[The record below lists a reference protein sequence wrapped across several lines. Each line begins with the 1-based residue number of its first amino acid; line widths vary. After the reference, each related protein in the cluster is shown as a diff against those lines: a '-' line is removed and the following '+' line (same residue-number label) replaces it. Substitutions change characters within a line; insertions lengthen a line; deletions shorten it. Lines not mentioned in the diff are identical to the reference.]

1 MRIDEWENGG
11 YLRIQ
16 NNSDLVKGISDL
28 GEKALI
34 YNGLIPVENVKYRC
48 LRPQN
53 KEIRIPARFSSSATC
68 HDDNIISKG
77 DFPPGEYSLN
87 GFYGHSLNDSNICNK
102 SEILSFT
109 PRLYVQL
116 QKLSDFIADIG
127 LNNHFH
133 EKPLF
138 NTPTISN
145 SYGYKYD
152 RITNIPE
159 NAYVLRSYS
168 IYTNNTNGD
177 KQTLLHSYDYTPKS
191 VTSPELYDTFVP
203 CSVLGGYSGAAYVS
217 YMRSLLPHYYTTPG
231 NPSNYRGTAPL
242 YVGINGIISD
252 KINGVVNMVSVSGNE
267 NFSENPF
274 MNVVIDGYFQDYW
287 SVLTVAPTGE
297 GIYYIAGDLATWK
310 QLFTASG
317 MPWTDNIDDVI
328 APDDSNLNKPTT
340 PGQPSNPVHD
350 KDGDGDNISDTVEYP
365 DVTYIPNSY
374 TKYWITPDELVKLK
388 EFLFKKTFLDNVS
401 RLWENPAEYIVDL
414 TYYPLRPDTL
424 KMTGA
429 QEQIIVGNINS
440 EVTGLI
446 FPDSGNRFHYMG
458 AYHVEPY
465 YNSYLDYEPYTSI
478 SIYLPYIGVRS
489 LDSSRVTGHTLNVG
503 YTFDFN
509 TRQVTAHLGLDGQGF
524 GDLGNALDSF
534 TGSFGVAFPLSGSQ
548 ANQVALNVLQST
560 TQLISSAG
568 AIAGGVATGNVAAVY
583 GGAVNAGSTLL
594 GGQAIKPESLGTLT
608 PTAGLYAPQIPYLII
623 NRPITALP
631 STWAADMGYSA
642 GYSGKVSS
650 FTGYLEALHVE
661 LNRAAN
667 MTEQEAQEIIT
678 ALQGGILI

>member
-1 MRIDEWENGG
+1 MGTMQDTWNTTAERI
-11 YLRIQ
+11 RIQ
-16 NNSDLVKGISDL
+16 NPNYIMQGLSALHNFGLANGISFRFNSIIDTSYINYRYMCSKEVRFNRTL
-28 GEKALI
+28 YSTQENFTNNKYNTFCKISTLSEMGKIKQNSEDIFPRFYPEMMSAKAFQSSYVSHAPNI
-34 YNGLIPVENVKYRC
+34 YSFSNV
-48 LRPQN
+48 
-53 KEIRIPARFSSSATC
+53 
-68 HDDNIISKG
+68 
-77 DFPPGEYSLN
+77 
-87 GFYGHSLNDSNICNK
+87 
-102 SEILSFT
+102 
-109 PRLYVQL
+109 V
-116 QKLSDFIADIG
+116 
-127 LNNHFH
+127 
-133 EKPLF
+133 
-138 NTPTISN
+138 
-145 SYGYKYD
+145 
-152 RITNIPE
+152 PE
-159 NAYVLRSYS
+159 VYVLDIQKDIRYYAPGASLFRDFSFDDDDIMFEYASYYS
-168 IYTNNTNGD
+168 NNTDGNE
-177 KQTLLHSYDYTPKS
+177 QTLLWDREHYTNIKHQPTCVVQVYDSDKGVNIPIWVNMLSCIVPPPTNA
-191 VTSPELYDTFVP
+191 VTNSNIALWLAL
-203 CSVLGGYSGAAYVS
+203 LG
-217 YMRSLLPHYYTTPG
+217 
-231 NPSNYRGTAPL
+231 NAPL
-242 YVGINGIISD
+242 KFLMLGMTADEHRISFEDCIIYGKKADWTKFFDSL
-252 KINGVVNMVSVSGNE
+252 GL
-267 NFSENPF
+267 P
-274 MNVVIDGYFQDYW
+274 W
-287 SVLTVAPTGE
+287 S
-297 GIYYIAGDLATWK
+297 W
-310 QLFTASG
+310 
-317 MPWTDNIDDVI
+317 NIDVVKS
-328 APDDSNLNKPTT
+328 PDGDGLRKPIL
-340 PGQPSNPVHD
+340 PGQPTNPVDD

-424 KMTGA
+424 NMTGA

-489 LDSSRVTGHTLNVG
+489 LDSSRVTGHTINVG

-509 TRQVTAHLGLDGQGF
+509 TRQVTAHLGLDGEGF
-524 GDLGNALDSF
+524 DDLGNALDSF

-667 MTEQEAQEIIT
+667 ITEQEAQEIIT

>member
-1 MRIDEWENGG
+1 MGTMRDTWNTTAERI
-11 YLRIQ
+11 RIQ
-16 NNSDLVKGISDL
+16 NPNYIMQGLS
-28 GEKALI
+28 ALHNFGLA
-34 YNGLIPVENVKYRC
+34 NGLSFRFNSIIDTSYIDYRYMC
-48 LRPQN
+48 SR
-53 KEIRIPARFSSSATC
+53 EARFDRTLESTQENFTNKYNTFCKISTLSEIGKIKQNSEDIFPRFYPEMMSAKAFQSSYVSHPAV
-68 HDDNIISKG
+68 
-77 DFPPGEYSLN
+77 
-87 GFYGHSLNDSNICNK
+87 SNIY
-102 SEILSFT
+102 SFSNVVPEVYALDT
-109 PRLYVQL
+109 
-116 QKLSDFIADIG
+116 QKDIRYYAPGASLFRDFSFDDDDIM
-127 LNNHFH
+127 F
-133 EKPLF
+133 EYA
-138 NTPTISN
+138 
-145 SYGYKYD
+145 SY
-152 RITNIPE
+152 
-159 NAYVLRSYS
+159 YS
-168 IYTNNTNGD
+168 NNTDGNE
-177 KQTLLHSYDYTPKS
+177 QTLLWDREHYTNIKHQPTCVVQAYDSDKGVNIPIWVNMLS
-191 VTSPELYDTFVP
+191 CIVP
-203 CSVLGGYSGAAYVS
+203 PPTNAITNSNIALWLALLG
-217 YMRSLLPHYYTTPG
+217 
-231 NPSNYRGTAPL
+231 NAPL
-242 YVGINGIISD
+242 KFLMLDKTADEHRIAFEDCIIYGKKADWTKFFDSLGLPWSWYID
-252 KINGVVNMVSVSGNE
+252 VVKS
-267 NFSENPF
+267 P
-274 MNVVIDGYFQDYW
+274 DGDG
-287 SVLTVAPTGE
+287 LR
-297 GIYYIAGDLATWK
+297 
-310 QLFTASG
+310 
-317 MPWTDNIDDVI
+317 
-328 APDDSNLNKPTT
+328 KPIL
-340 PGQPSNPVHD
+340 PGQPSNPVDD
-350 KDGDGDNISDTVEYP
+350 KPGDGDNISDTVEYP
-365 DVTYIPNSY
+365 EVSYIPNSY

-424 KMTGA
+424 NMTGA

-489 LDSSRVTGHTLNVG
+489 LDSSRITGHTINVG

-509 TRQVTAHLGLDGQGF
+509 TRQVTAHLGLDGEGF

-642 GYSGKVSS
+642 GHSGKVSS

>member
-1 MRIDEWENGG
+1 MGTMKDTWNTTAERI
-11 YLRIQ
+11 RIQ
-16 NNSDLVKGISDL
+16 NPNYIIQGLSALHNFGLANGISFRFNSIIDTSYIDYRYMCSKEVRFDRTL
-28 GEKALI
+28 YSTQENFTNNK
-34 YNGLIPVENVKYRC
+34 YNTFCK
-48 LRPQN
+48 
-53 KEIRIPARFSSSATC
+53 
-68 HDDNIISKG
+68 IST
-77 DFPPGEYSLN
+77 L
-87 GFYGHSLNDSNICNK
+87 
-102 SEILSFT
+102 SEIGKIKQNSEDIF
-109 PRLYVQL
+109 PRFYPEMMSAKAFQSRYVSQ
-116 QKLSDFIADIG
+116 ADIYSFSNVVPEVYDLDTQKDIRYYAPG
-127 LNNHFH
+127 AS
-133 EKPLF
+133 LF
-138 NTPTISN
+138 RDFSFDDDDIMFEYA
-145 SYGYKYD
+145 SY
-152 RITNIPE
+152 
-159 NAYVLRSYS
+159 YS
-168 IYTNNTNGD
+168 NNTDGNE
-177 KQTLLHSYDYTPKS
+177 QTLLWDREHYTNIKHQPTCVVQAYDSDKGVNIPIWVNMLS
-191 VTSPELYDTFVP
+191 CIVP
-203 CSVLGGYSGAAYVS
+203 PPTNAITNSNIALWLALLG
-217 YMRSLLPHYYTTPG
+217 
-231 NPSNYRGTAPL
+231 NAPL
-242 YVGINGIISD
+242 KFLMLGWTADEHRISFDDCIIYGKKADWTKFFDSLGLPWSWN
-252 KINGVVNMVSVSGNE
+252 I
-267 NFSENPF
+267 
-274 MNVVIDGYFQDYW
+274 NVVKSPDGDG
-287 SVLTVAPTGE
+287 LR
-297 GIYYIAGDLATWK
+297 
-310 QLFTASG
+310 
-317 MPWTDNIDDVI
+317 
-328 APDDSNLNKPTT
+328 KPIT
-340 PGQPSNPVHD
+340 PGQPSNPVDD
-350 KDGDGDNISDTVEYP
+350 KPGDGDNISDTVEYP

-424 KMTGA
+424 NMAGA
-429 QEQIIVGNINS
+429 QEQIIVGNVNS
-440 EVTGLI
+440 DVTGLI

-489 LDSSRVTGHTLNVG
+489 LDSSRVTGHTINVG

-509 TRQVTAHLGLDGQGF
+509 TRQVTAHLGLDGEGF

>member
-1 MRIDEWENGG
+1 MGTMQDTWNTTAERI
-11 YLRIQ
+11 RIQ
-16 NNSDLVKGISDL
+16 NPNYIMQGLSALHNFGLANGISFRFNSIIDTSYIDYRYMCSL
-28 GEKALI
+28 TVYFDRALYATQDFGRNTFCKISTLDNSAGRIKQNSENIFPRFYPEMMSAKAFQSS
-34 YNGLIPVENVKYRC
+34 YVSH
-48 LRPQN
+48 
-53 KEIRIPARFSSSATC
+53 PAV
-68 HDDNIISKG
+68 
-77 DFPPGEYSLN
+77 
-87 GFYGHSLNDSNICNK
+87 SNIY
-102 SEILSFT
+102 SFSNVV
-109 PRLYVQL
+109 PEVYDFGS
-116 QKLSDFIADIG
+116 QKDIRYYAPGATLFRDFSFDDDDIM
-127 LNNHFH
+127 F
-133 EKPLF
+133 EYA
-138 NTPTISN
+138 
-145 SYGYKYD
+145 SY
-152 RITNIPE
+152 
-159 NAYVLRSYS
+159 YS
-168 IYTNNTNGD
+168 NNTDGNE
-177 KQTLLHSYDYTPKS
+177 QTLLWDREHYTNIKHQPTCVVQVYDSNKGVNIPTWVNMLS
-191 VTSPELYDTFVP
+191 CIVSPST
-203 CSVLGGYSGAAYVS
+203 
-217 YMRSLLPHYYTTPG
+217 
-231 NPSNYRGTAPL
+231 
-242 YVGINGIISD
+242 
-252 KINGVVNMVSVSGNE
+252 NGVVANTNIALWLTLLDNAPLKFLMLGRTADEHRTSFDDCIIYGKKADWTKFFDSLGLPW
-267 NFSENPF
+267 SWDI
-274 MNVVIDGYFQDYW
+274 NVVKSPDGDG
-287 SVLTVAPTGE
+287 LR
-297 GIYYIAGDLATWK
+297 
-310 QLFTASG
+310 
-317 MPWTDNIDDVI
+317 
-328 APDDSNLNKPTT
+328 KPIT
-340 PGQPSNPVHD
+340 PGQPSNPVDD
-350 KDGDGDNISDTVEYP
+350 KPGNGDNISDVVEYP
-365 DVTYIPNSY
+365 AVSYIPNSY
-374 TKYWITPDELVKLK
+374 TKYWITPDELIRLK

-424 KMTGA
+424 NMTGA

-458 AYHVEPY
+458 AYHVEAY

>member
-1 MRIDEWENGG
+1 MGTMQDTWNTTAARI
-11 YLRIQ
+11 RIQ
-16 NNSDLVKGISDL
+16 NPNYIMQGLSALHNFGLANGISFRFNNIIDTSY
-28 GEKALI
+28 I
-34 YNGLIPVENVKYRC
+34 DYRYMC
-48 LRPQN
+48 SKTVNFDRTL
-53 KEIRIPARFSSSATC
+53 SATQ
-68 HDDNIISKG
+68 
-77 DFPPGEYSLN
+77 DFGYNTFCKITTTNVSTARVKQNSEDIFPR
-87 GFYGHSLNDSNICNK
+87 FYPEMMSAKAFQSSYVSHSAVSNIYSFSNVVPEVYDFGSQK
-102 SEILSFT
+102 DIRYYAPGATLFRDFSFDDDDMILE
-109 PRLYVQL
+109 YV
-116 QKLSDFIADIG
+116 
-127 LNNHFH
+127 
-133 EKPLF
+133 
-138 NTPTISN
+138 
-145 SYGYKYD
+145 SY
-152 RITNIPE
+152 
-159 NAYVLRSYS
+159 YS
-168 IYTNNTNGD
+168 NNTDGNE
-177 KQTLLHSYDYTPKS
+177 QTLLWDREHYTNIKHQPTCVIQIYDSDKGVNIPTWVNMLS
-191 VTSPELYDTFVP
+191 CVVSPSTNGIVANTNIALW
-203 CSVLGGYSGAAYVS
+203 L
-217 YMRSLLPHYYTTPG
+217 SLLG
-231 NPSNYRGTAPL
+231 NAPL
-242 YVGINGIISD
+242 KFLMLGRTADEHRTSFDDCIIYGKKAEWTKFFDSL
-252 KINGVVNMVSVSGNE
+252 GL
-267 NFSENPF
+267 P
-274 MNVVIDGYFQDYW
+274 W
-287 SVLTVAPTGE
+287 S
-297 GIYYIAGDLATWK
+297 W
-310 QLFTASG
+310 
-317 MPWTDNIDDVI
+317 NIDVVKS
-328 APDDSNLNKPTT
+328 PDGDGLRKPIL
-340 PGQPSNPVHD
+340 PGQPTNPVDD

-424 KMTGA
+424 NMTGA

-440 EVTGLI
+440 EVTGLL

-458 AYHVEPY
+458 LYHISPY

-583 GGAVNAGSTLL
+583 GGAVNAGKSML
-594 GGQAIKPESLGTLT
+594 GGQVIKPESLGTLT

-650 FTGYLEALHVE
+650 FTGYLEATHVE
-661 LNRAAN
+661 LKRAPS

-678 ALQGGILI
+678 LLQGGILI

>member
-1 MRIDEWENGG
+1 MGTMQDTWNTTAERI
-11 YLRIQ
+11 RIQ
-16 NNSDLVKGISDL
+16 NPNYIMQGLSALHNFGLANGISFRFNSIIDTSY
-28 GEKALI
+28 I
-34 YNGLIPVENVKYRC
+34 DYRYMCSYTVYFDRC
-48 LRPQN
+48 LVATQDFGYNTFCKISTVDESTARVKLNSEDIFPRFYPEMMSAKAFQSSYVSH
-53 KEIRIPARFSSSATC
+53 PAV
-68 HDDNIISKG
+68 
-77 DFPPGEYSLN
+77 
-87 GFYGHSLNDSNICNK
+87 SNIYSFSNVVPEVYDFGSQK
-102 SEILSFT
+102 DIRYYAPGATLFRDFSFDDDVMILE
-109 PRLYVQL
+109 YV
-116 QKLSDFIADIG
+116 
-127 LNNHFH
+127 
-133 EKPLF
+133 
-138 NTPTISN
+138 
-145 SYGYKYD
+145 SY
-152 RITNIPE
+152 
-159 NAYVLRSYS
+159 YS
-168 IYTNNTNGD
+168 NNTDGNE
-177 KQTLLHSYDYTPKS
+177 QTLLWDREHYTNIKHQPTCVIQIYD
-191 VTSPELYDTFVP
+191 
-203 CSVLGGYSGAAYVS
+203 
-217 YMRSLLPHYYTTPG
+217 
-231 NPSNYRGTAPL
+231 
-242 YVGINGIISD
+242 SD
-252 KINGVVNMVSVSGNE
+252 KGVNIPTWVNMLSCVVSPSTNGVVANSNIALWLALLGNAPLKFLMLGRTADE
-267 NFSENPF
+267 HRTTFDDCVIYGKKADWTKFFDSLGLPWSWYID
-274 MNVVIDGYFQDYW
+274 VVKSPDGDG
-287 SVLTVAPTGE
+287 LR
-297 GIYYIAGDLATWK
+297 
-310 QLFTASG
+310 
-317 MPWTDNIDDVI
+317 
-328 APDDSNLNKPTT
+328 KPIL
-340 PGQPSNPVHD
+340 PGQPSNPVDD
-350 KDGDGDNISDTVEYP
+350 KPGDGDNISDTVEYP
-365 DVTYIPNSY
+365 DVSYIPNSY

-414 TYYPLRPDTL
+414 AYYPLRPDTL
-424 KMTGA
+424 NMTGA

-489 LDSSRVTGHTLNVG
+489 LDSSRITGHTINVG

-509 TRQVTAHLGLDGQGF
+509 TRQVTAHLGLDGEGF

-568 AIAGGVATGNVAAVY
+568 AIAGGVATGNAAAVY

-594 GGQAIKPESLGTLT
+594 GGQAIRPESLGTLT

-631 STWAADMGYSA
+631 SSWATDMGYSA

>member
-1 MRIDEWENGG
+1 MGTMKDTWNTTAERI
-11 YLRIQ
+11 RIQ
-16 NNSDLVKGISDL
+16 NPNYIMQGLSALHNFGLANGISFRFNSIIDTSY
-28 GEKALI
+28 I
-34 YNGLIPVENVKYRC
+34 DYRYMC
-48 LRPQN
+48 SI
-53 KEIRIPARFSSSATC
+53 KEYF
-68 HDDNIISKG
+68 
-77 DFPPGEYSLN
+77 
-87 GFYGHSLNDSNICNK
+87 NK
-102 SEILSFT
+102 SLYSTEEYYTINKPNTFCKISTLTESKKIKQNSENIFPRFYPEMMSAKAYQSKYVSTPALSKVYSF
-109 PRLYVQL
+109 
-116 QKLSDFIADIG
+116 
-127 LNNHFH
+127 
-133 EKPLF
+133 
-138 NTPTISN
+138 SN
-145 SYGYKYD
+145 VV
-152 RITNIPE
+152 PE
-159 NAYVLRSYS
+159 VYVLETQKDIRFYAPGASLFRDFSFDDDDIMFEYASYYS
-168 IYTNNTNGD
+168 NNTDGNE
-177 KQTLLHSYDYTPKS
+177 QTLLWDREHYTRIKHQPTCVLQVYEPDKGVNVPIWVNMLS
-191 VTSPELYDTFVP
+191 CIASPPPNVIAFGSIFSWL
-203 CSVLGGYSGAAYVS
+203 A
-217 YMRSLLPHYYTTPG
+217 LLD
-231 NPSNYRGTAPL
+231 NAPL
-242 YVGINGIISD
+242 KFLMLSRLTDEHKPMFDGYIIYGKKADWTKFFDSLGLPWSWD
-252 KINGVVNMVSVSGNE
+252 I
-267 NFSENPF
+267 
-274 MNVVIDGYFQDYW
+274 NVVKSPDGDG
-287 SVLTVAPTGE
+287 LR
-297 GIYYIAGDLATWK
+297 
-310 QLFTASG
+310 
-317 MPWTDNIDDVI
+317 
-328 APDDSNLNKPTT
+328 KPIT
-340 PGQPSNPVHD
+340 PGQPSNSVDD
-350 KDGDGDNISDTVEYP
+350 KPGDGDNISDTVEYP
-365 DVTYIPNSY
+365 DVSYIPNSY

-388 EFLFKKTFLDNVS
+388 EFLFKETFLNNVS

-424 KMTGA
+424 NMTGA

-440 EVTGLI
+440 DVTGLI

-489 LDSSRVTGHTLNVG
+489 LDSSRVTDHTLNVG

>member
-1 MRIDEWENGG
+1 MGTMQDTWNTTAARI
-11 YLRIQ
+11 RIQ
-16 NNSDLVKGISDL
+16 NPNYIMQGLSALHNFGLANGISFRFNSIIDTSYI
-28 GEKALI
+28 E
-34 YNGLIPVENVKYRC
+34 YRYMC
-48 LRPQN
+48 SN
-53 KEIRIPARFSSSATC
+53 EVRFSRALYSTQESLTNKYNTFCKISTLSEVGKIKQHSEDIFPRFYPEMMSAKAFQSSYVSNLPNIYSFSNVVPEVYTLVTQKDIRYYAPGASLFRDFSF
-68 HDDNIISKG
+68 DDDDIM
-77 DFPPGEYSLN
+77 FEY
-87 GFYGHSLNDSNICNK
+87 
-102 SEILSFT
+102 
-109 PRLYVQL
+109 
-116 QKLSDFIADIG
+116 A
-127 LNNHFH
+127 
-133 EKPLF
+133 
-138 NTPTISN
+138 
-145 SYGYKYD
+145 SY
-152 RITNIPE
+152 
-159 NAYVLRSYS
+159 YS
-168 IYTNNTNGD
+168 NNTDGNE
-177 KQTLLHSYDYTPKS
+177 QTLLWDRERYTNIKHQPTCVIQVYDSDKGVNIPIWVNMLS
-191 VTSPELYDTFVP
+191 CIVSPPINAITNSRIALW
-203 CSVLGGYSGAAYVS
+203 LA
-217 YMRSLLPHYYTTPG
+217 LLD
-231 NPSNYRGTAPL
+231 NAPL
-242 YVGINGIISD
+242 KFLMLSQRADEHGNTFDDCIIYGKKAEWTKFFDSLGLPWSWD
-252 KINGVVNMVSVSGNE
+252 IDVVRS
-267 NFSENPF
+267 P
-274 MNVVIDGYFQDYW
+274 DG
-287 SVLTVAPTGE
+287 
-297 GIYYIAGDLATWK
+297 AGLR
-310 QLFTASG
+310 
-317 MPWTDNIDDVI
+317 
-328 APDDSNLNKPTT
+328 KPIT
-340 PGQPSNPVHD
+340 PGQPSNPGDD
-350 KDGDGDNISDTVEYP
+350 KPGDGDNISDTVEYP

-424 KMTGA
+424 NMTGA

-458 AYHVEPY
+458 LYHISPY

-583 GGAVNAGSTLL
+583 GGAVNAGKSML
-594 GGQAIKPESLGTLT
+594 GGQVIKPESLGTLT

-650 FTGYLEALHVE
+650 FTGYLEATHVE
-661 LNRAAN
+661 LKRAPS

-678 ALQGGILI
+678 LLQGGILI

>member
-1 MRIDEWENGG
+1 MGTMRDTWNTTAERI
-11 YLRIQ
+11 RIQ
-16 NNSDLVKGISDL
+16 NPNYIMQGLS
-28 GEKALI
+28 ALHNFGLA
-34 YNGLIPVENVKYRC
+34 NGLSFRFNSIIDTSYIEYRYMC
-48 LRPQN
+48 SKSVYFDRVL
-53 KEIRIPARFSSSATC
+53 SATQVFGNNTFC
-68 HDDNIISKG
+68 KISTVDVSTARVKQNSE
-77 DFPPGEYSLN
+77 DIFPR
-87 GFYGHSLNDSNICNK
+87 FYPEMMSAKAFQSSYVSHSATSNIYSFSNVVPEVYDFGSQK
-102 SEILSFT
+102 DIRYYAPGATLFRDFSFDDDDMILE
-109 PRLYVQL
+109 YV
-116 QKLSDFIADIG
+116 
-127 LNNHFH
+127 
-133 EKPLF
+133 
-138 NTPTISN
+138 
-145 SYGYKYD
+145 SY
-152 RITNIPE
+152 
-159 NAYVLRSYS
+159 YS
-168 IYTNNTNGD
+168 NNTDGNE
-177 KQTLLHSYDYTPKS
+177 QTLLWDREHYTNIKHQPTCVIQIYD
-191 VTSPELYDTFVP
+191 
-203 CSVLGGYSGAAYVS
+203 
-217 YMRSLLPHYYTTPG
+217 
-231 NPSNYRGTAPL
+231 
-242 YVGINGIISD
+242 SD
-252 KINGVVNMVSVSGNE
+252 KGVNIPTWVNMLSCVVSPSTNGVVANTNIALWLSLLGNAPLKFLMLGRTADE
-267 NFSENPF
+267 HRKSFDDCVIYGKKADWTKFFDSLGLPWSWNI
-274 MNVVIDGYFQDYW
+274 NVVKSPDGDG
-287 SVLTVAPTGE
+287 LR
-297 GIYYIAGDLATWK
+297 
-310 QLFTASG
+310 
-317 MPWTDNIDDVI
+317 
-328 APDDSNLNKPTT
+328 KPIL
-340 PGQPSNPVHD
+340 PGQPSNPVDD
-350 KDGDGDNISDTVEYP
+350 KPGDGDNISDTVEYP
-365 DVTYIPNSY
+365 DVSYIPNSY

-401 RLWENPAEYIVDL
+401 RLWENPAEYIIDL

-424 KMTGA
+424 NMTGA

-489 LDSSRVTGHTLNVG
+489 LDSSRITGHTINVG

-509 TRQVTAHLGLDGQGF
+509 TRQVTAHLGLDGEGF

-631 STWAADMGYSA
+631 SSWAADMGYSA

>member
-1 MRIDEWENGG
+1 MGTMKDTWNTTAERI
-11 YLRIQ
+11 RIQ
-16 NNSDLVKGISDL
+16 NPNYIMQGLSALHNFGLANGISFRFNSIIDTSYIEYRYMCSKNVYFDRVLAATQDFGYNTFCKISTLDVSTARVHQNSENIFPRFYPEMMSAKAFQSSYVSHAAVANIYSFSNVVPEIYDL
-28 GEKALI
+28 GSQKD
-34 YNGLIPVENVKYRC
+34 
-48 LRPQN
+48 
-53 KEIRIPARFSSSATC
+53 IRYYAPSATLFRDFSF
-68 HDDNIISKG
+68 DDDDMIL
-77 DFPPGEYSLN
+77 EYVS
-87 GFYGHSLNDSNICNK
+87 Y
-102 SEILSFT
+102 
-109 PRLYVQL
+109 Y
-116 QKLSDFIADIG
+116 SD
-127 LNNHFH
+127 
-133 EKPLF
+133 
-138 NTPTISN
+138 NTD
-145 SYGYKYD
+145 GK
-152 RITNIPE
+152 E
-159 NAYVLRSYS
+159 
-168 IYTNNTNGD
+168 
-177 KQTLLHSYDYTPKS
+177 QTLLWEREHYTNIKHQPTCVIQIYDSDKGVNIPTWVNMIS
-191 VTSPELYDTFVP
+191 CVVSPSTNGAVSNSNIGLWLAL
-203 CSVLGGYSGAAYVS
+203 LG
-217 YMRSLLPHYYTTPG
+217 
-231 NPSNYRGTAPL
+231 NAPL
-242 YVGINGIISD
+242 KFLMLGSTADEHRISFGGCIIYGKKADWTKFFDSLGLPWSWN
-252 KINGVVNMVSVSGNE
+252 I
-267 NFSENPF
+267 
-274 MNVVIDGYFQDYW
+274 NVVKSPDGDG
-287 SVLTVAPTGE
+287 LR
-297 GIYYIAGDLATWK
+297 
-310 QLFTASG
+310 
-317 MPWTDNIDDVI
+317 
-328 APDDSNLNKPTT
+328 KPIT
-340 PGQPSNPVHD
+340 PGQPSNPVDD
-350 KDGDGDNISDTVEYP
+350 KPGDGDNISDTVEYP

-388 EFLFKKTFLDNVS
+388 EFLFKETFLNNVS

-424 KMTGA
+424 NMTGA

-440 EVTGLI
+440 DVTGLI

-489 LDSSRVTGHTLNVG
+489 LDSSRVTGHTINVG

-509 TRQVTAHLGLDGQGF
+509 TRQVTAHLGLDGEGF

>member
-1 MRIDEWENGG
+1 MGTMQDTWNTTAERI
-11 YLRIQ
+11 RIQ
-16 NNSDLVKGISDL
+16 NPNYIMQGLS
-28 GEKALI
+28 ALHNFGLA
-34 YNGLIPVENVKYRC
+34 NGLSFRFNSIIDTSYIDYRYMCSKTVNFDRTLSVTQDFGYNTFCKIATTNVSTARVK
-48 LRPQN
+48 QN
-53 KEIRIPARFSSSATC
+53 SEDLFPRFYPEMMSAKAFQSSYVSHSAV
-68 HDDNIISKG
+68 
-77 DFPPGEYSLN
+77 
-87 GFYGHSLNDSNICNK
+87 SNIYSFSNVVPEVYDFGSQK
-102 SEILSFT
+102 DIRYYAPGATLFRDFSFDDDDMILE
-109 PRLYVQL
+109 YV
-116 QKLSDFIADIG
+116 
-127 LNNHFH
+127 
-133 EKPLF
+133 
-138 NTPTISN
+138 
-145 SYGYKYD
+145 SY
-152 RITNIPE
+152 
-159 NAYVLRSYS
+159 YS
-168 IYTNNTNGD
+168 NNTDGNE
-177 KQTLLHSYDYTPKS
+177 QTLLWDREHYTNIKHQPTCVIQIYD
-191 VTSPELYDTFVP
+191 
-203 CSVLGGYSGAAYVS
+203 
-217 YMRSLLPHYYTTPG
+217 
-231 NPSNYRGTAPL
+231 
-242 YVGINGIISD
+242 SD
-252 KINGVVNMVSVSGNE
+252 KGVNIPTWVNMLSCVVSPSTNGVVANTNIALWLALLGNAPLKFLMLGSTADE
-267 NFSENPF
+267 HRTTFNDCIIYGKKADWTKFFDSLGLPWSWDI
-274 MNVVIDGYFQDYW
+274 NVVKSPDGDG
-287 SVLTVAPTGE
+287 LR
-297 GIYYIAGDLATWK
+297 
-310 QLFTASG
+310 
-317 MPWTDNIDDVI
+317 
-328 APDDSNLNKPTT
+328 KPIT
-340 PGQPSNPVHD
+340 PGQPSNPVDD
-350 KDGDGDNISDTVEYP
+350 KPGDGDNISDVVEYP
-365 DVTYIPNSY
+365 AVSYIPNSY
-374 TKYWITPDELVKLK
+374 TKYWITPDELIRLK

-424 KMTGA
+424 NMTGA

-458 AYHVEPY
+458 AYHVEDY

-509 TRQVTAHLGLDGQGF
+509 TRQVTAHLGLDGKGF
-524 GDLGNALDSF
+524 GVLGNALDSF

-594 GGQAIKPESLGTLT
+594 GGQAIRPESLGTLT

-631 STWAADMGYSA
+631 SSWAADMGYSA

>member
-1 MRIDEWENGG
+1 METMEDTWNTTAKRI
-11 YLRIQ
+11 RIQ
-16 NNSDLVKGISDL
+16 NPNYIMQGLSALHNFGLANGISFRFNSIIDTSYIDYRYMCSKNVTFDRSLSSTDLV
-28 GEKALI
+28 E
-34 YNGLIPVENVKYRC
+34 
-48 LRPQN
+48 
-53 KEIRIPARFSSSATC
+53 
-68 HDDNIISKG
+68 
-77 DFPPGEYSLN
+77 
-87 GFYGHSLNDSNICNK
+87 
-102 SEILSFT
+102 
-109 PRLYVQL
+109 
-116 QKLSDFIADIG
+116 
-127 LNNHFH
+127 
-133 EKPLF
+133 F
-138 NTPTISN
+138 NTFCKISTLN
-145 SYGYKYD
+145 VGPGRVKQYSEDIFPRFYPEMMSAKAFQSRYVSHFNTANMYSFSNVVPEVYDLDTQRDIRFYAPGGSLFRDFSFDDDDMLFEYVSY
-152 RITNIPE
+152 
-159 NAYVLRSYS
+159 YS
-168 IYTNNTNGD
+168 NNTDGNE
-177 KQTLLHSYDYTPKS
+177 QTLLWDRERYTNIKHQPTCVIQIYNSDKG
-191 VTSPELYDTFVP
+191 VNIPTWVNMLTCVVP
-203 CSVLGGYSGAAYVS
+203 PTTNGIRGNSKLALWL
-217 YMRSLLPHYYTTPG
+217 SLLD
-231 NPSNYRGTAPL
+231 NAPL
-242 YVGINGIISD
+242 KFLMLGASADEHRISFD
-252 KINGVVNMVSVSGNE
+252 DYIVYGKKAEWTKFFDSLGLPWSWDIDVVKS
-267 NFSENPF
+267 P
-274 MNVVIDGYFQDYW
+274 DGDG
-287 SVLTVAPTGE
+287 LR
-297 GIYYIAGDLATWK
+297 
-310 QLFTASG
+310 
-317 MPWTDNIDDVI
+317 
-328 APDDSNLNKPTT
+328 KPIL
-340 PGQPSNPVHD
+340 PGRPSNPVDD
-350 KDGDGDNISDTVEYP
+350 KPGDGDNISDTVEYP
-365 DVTYIPNSY
+365 DVSYIPNSY

-424 KMTGA
+424 NMTGA

-489 LDSSRVTGHTLNVG
+489 LDSSRITGHTINVG

-509 TRQVTAHLGLDGQGF
+509 TRQVTAHLGLDGEGF

-594 GGQAIKPESLGTLT
+594 GGQAIRPESLGTLT

-631 STWAADMGYSA
+631 SSWATDMGYSA

>member
-1 MRIDEWENGG
+1 MGTMQDTWNTTAKRI
-11 YLRIQ
+11 RIQ
-16 NNSDLVKGISDL
+16 NPNYIMQGLS
-28 GEKALI
+28 ALHNFGLA
-34 YNGLIPVENVKYRC
+34 NGLSFRFNSIIDTSYIDYRYMCSKEVRFDNTLYSTQESLTNKYNTFC
-48 LRPQN
+48 
-53 KEIRIPARFSSSATC
+53 KISTYSE
-68 HDDNIISKG
+68 ISKIKQTSEDIFPRFYPEMMSAKAFQSSYVSHSG
-77 DFPPGEYSLN
+77 MANIYSFSNVVPEVYNLGSQKDIRYYSPGASLFRDFSFDDDDIMFEY
-87 GFYGHSLNDSNICNK
+87 
-102 SEILSFT
+102 
-109 PRLYVQL
+109 
-116 QKLSDFIADIG
+116 A
-127 LNNHFH
+127 
-133 EKPLF
+133 
-138 NTPTISN
+138 
-145 SYGYKYD
+145 SY
-152 RITNIPE
+152 
-159 NAYVLRSYS
+159 YS
-168 IYTNNTNGD
+168 NNTDGNE
-177 KQTLLHSYDYTPKS
+177 QTLLWDRERYTNIKHQPTCVVQAYDSDKGVNIPIWVNMLS
-191 VTSPELYDTFVP
+191 
-203 CSVLGGYSGAAYVS
+203 CIVS
-217 YMRSLLPHYYTTPG
+217 NPNSNIALWLSLLG
-231 NPSNYRGTAPL
+231 NAPL
-242 YVGINGIISD
+242 KFLMLGLEADEHSRSFRDCIIYGKKAEWTKFFDSLGLPWSWD
-252 KINGVVNMVSVSGNE
+252 IDVVKS
-267 NFSENPF
+267 P
-274 MNVVIDGYFQDYW
+274 DGDG
-287 SVLTVAPTGE
+287 LR
-297 GIYYIAGDLATWK
+297 
-310 QLFTASG
+310 
-317 MPWTDNIDDVI
+317 
-328 APDDSNLNKPTT
+328 KPIL
-340 PGQPSNPVHD
+340 PGQPTNPVDD

-374 TKYWITPDELVKLK
+374 TKYWITQNELVKLK
-388 EFLFKKTFLDNVS
+388 EFLFKKTFLDNIS

-424 KMTGA
+424 SMTGA

-458 AYHVEPY
+458 LYHISPY

-583 GGAVNAGSTLL
+583 GGAVNAGKSML
-594 GGQAIKPESLGTLT
+594 GGQVIKPESLGTLT

-650 FTGYLEALHVE
+650 FTGYLEATHVE
-661 LNRAAN
+661 LKRAPS

-678 ALQGGILI
+678 LLQGGILI

>member
-1 MRIDEWENGG
+1 MGTMQDTWNTTAERI
-11 YLRIQ
+11 RIQ
-16 NNSDLVKGISDL
+16 NPNYIMQGIS
-28 GEKALI
+28 ALHNFGLA
-34 YNGLIPVENVKYRC
+34 NGLSFRFNSIIDTSYIEYRYMC
-48 LRPQN
+48 S
-53 KEIRIPARFSSSATC
+53 KEVRFDRVLYSTQEHFTNNRYNTFCKISTLSE
-68 HDDNIISKG
+68 ISKIKQNSE
-77 DFPPGEYSLN
+77 DIFPR
-87 GFYGHSLNDSNICNK
+87 FYPEMMSAKEFQSRYVSNAHLSNIHSFSNVVP
-102 SEILSFT
+102 EVYDLST
-109 PRLYVQL
+109 
-116 QKLSDFIADIG
+116 QKDIRYYAPGASLFRDFSFDDDDIM
-127 LNNHFH
+127 F
-133 EKPLF
+133 EYA
-138 NTPTISN
+138 
-145 SYGYKYD
+145 SY
-152 RITNIPE
+152 
-159 NAYVLRSYS
+159 YS
-168 IYTNNTNGD
+168 NNTDGNE
-177 KQTLLHSYDYTPKS
+177 QTLLWDR
-191 VTSPELYDTFVP
+191 ELYTNIKHQPTCVVQVYDPDKGVNIPIWVNMLSCIVP
-203 CSVLGGYSGAAYVS
+203 PPPNAFTNSNIALWLALLG
-217 YMRSLLPHYYTTPG
+217 
-231 NPSNYRGTAPL
+231 NAPL
-242 YVGINGIISD
+242 KFLMLARSADEHRASFDDCIIYGKKADWTKFFDSLGLPWSWN
-252 KINGVVNMVSVSGNE
+252 I
-267 NFSENPF
+267 
-274 MNVVIDGYFQDYW
+274 NVVKSPDGDG
-287 SVLTVAPTGE
+287 LR
-297 GIYYIAGDLATWK
+297 
-310 QLFTASG
+310 
-317 MPWTDNIDDVI
+317 
-328 APDDSNLNKPTT
+328 KPIT
-340 PGQPSNPVHD
+340 PGQPSNPGDD
-350 KDGDGDNISDTVEYP
+350 KPGDGDNISDTVEYP

-374 TKYWITPDELVKLK
+374 TKYWITPGELVKLK

-424 KMTGA
+424 NMTGA

-440 EVTGLI
+440 DVTGLI

-489 LDSSRVTGHTLNVG
+489 LDSSRVTGHTINVG

-509 TRQVTAHLGLDGQGF
+509 TRQVTAHLGLDGEGF

>member
-1 MRIDEWENGG
+1 MGTMVDTWNTTAERIRVQNPNYIMQGLIALHNFGLANGITYDFDKVIDTSHIEYRYMCSNTSSIRVPVSGDGYVSNTFCQLGWNGTNFSTQIAESGFPRFYPEMMSAKAFQSKYVSNQYTGGMFCFSNPVPQAYEWGIPLVQKEIRWYAPNSTLFRNFEFDDDDLILE
-11 YLRIQ
+11 YSSFYT
-16 NNSDLVKGISDL
+16 NNSDGN
-28 GEKALI
+28 E
-34 YNGLIPVENVKYRC
+34 
-48 LRPQN
+48 
-53 KEIRIPARFSSSATC
+53 
-68 HDDNIISKG
+68 
-77 DFPPGEYSLN
+77 
-87 GFYGHSLNDSNICNK
+87 
-102 SEILSFT
+102 
-109 PRLYVQL
+109 
-116 QKLSDFIADIG
+116 
-127 LNNHFH
+127 
-133 EKPLF
+133 
-138 NTPTISN
+138 
-145 SYGYKYD
+145 
-152 RITNIPE
+152 
-159 NAYVLRSYS
+159 
-168 IYTNNTNGD
+168 
-177 KQTLLHSYDYTPKS
+177 QTLLWGRMHYTYIAHTPTCVLQVFKS
-191 VTSPELYDTFVP
+191 NTGVNNPVWINMLQLATSAPTDGRIGN
-203 CSVLGGYSGAAYVS
+203 SMNAAWLA
-217 YMRSLLPHYYTTPG
+217 LLD
-231 NPSNYRGTAPL
+231 NAPL
-242 YVGINGIISD
+242 KFLMLNGSSGEYQNYFSD
-252 KINGVVNMVSVSGNE
+252 CVIYGKKADWTKFFDSLGLPWSWDIDVVKSPNG
-267 NFSENPF
+267 
-274 MNVVIDGYFQDYW
+274 DGLRQ
-287 SVLTVAPTGE
+287 PT
-297 GIYYIAGDLATWK
+297 
-310 QLFTASG
+310 F
-317 MPWTDNIDDVI
+317 
-328 APDDSNLNKPTT
+328 
-340 PGQPSNPVHD
+340 PGQPSNPVDD

-365 DVTYIPNSY
+365 EVSYIPNSY

-424 KMTGA
+424 NMTGA

-440 EVTGLI
+440 EVTGLV

-458 AYHVEPY
+458 MYHISPY

-560 TQLISSAG
+560 TQLVSSAG

-623 NRPITALP
+623 NRPITAMP
-631 STWAADMGYSA
+631 STWVADMGYSA

-650 FTGYLEALHVE
+650 FTGYLEANHVE
-661 LNRAAN
+661 LKRAPN
-667 MTEQEAQEIIT
+667 MTEQEAQEIIS

>member
-1 MRIDEWENGG
+1 MGTMQDTWNTTAERI
-11 YLRIQ
+11 RIQ
-16 NNSDLVKGISDL
+16 NPNYIMQGLSALHNFGLANGISFRFNSIIDTSYSEYRYMCSINVYFDRVL
-28 GEKALI
+28 GATQVFGYNTFCKISTVDKSTARVKQNSEDIFPRFYPEMMSAKAF
-34 YNGLIPVENVKYRC
+34 
-48 LRPQN
+48 Q
-53 KEIRIPARFSSSATC
+53 SSYVSHSAT
-68 HDDNIISKG
+68 
-77 DFPPGEYSLN
+77 
-87 GFYGHSLNDSNICNK
+87 SNIYSFSNVVPEVYDFGSQK
-102 SEILSFT
+102 DIRYYAPGATLFRDFSFDDDDMILE
-109 PRLYVQL
+109 YV
-116 QKLSDFIADIG
+116 
-127 LNNHFH
+127 
-133 EKPLF
+133 
-138 NTPTISN
+138 
-145 SYGYKYD
+145 SY
-152 RITNIPE
+152 
-159 NAYVLRSYS
+159 YS
-168 IYTNNTNGD
+168 NNTDGNE
-177 KQTLLHSYDYTPKS
+177 QTLLWDREHYTNIKHQPTCVIQIYD
-191 VTSPELYDTFVP
+191 
-203 CSVLGGYSGAAYVS
+203 
-217 YMRSLLPHYYTTPG
+217 
-231 NPSNYRGTAPL
+231 
-242 YVGINGIISD
+242 SD
-252 KINGVVNMVSVSGNE
+252 KGVNIPTWVNMLSCVVSPSTNGVVGNTNIALWLSLLGNAPLKFLMLGRTSDE
-267 NFSENPF
+267 HRTSFDDCVIYGKKADWTKFFDSLGLPWSWYID
-274 MNVVIDGYFQDYW
+274 VVKSPDGDG
-287 SVLTVAPTGE
+287 LR
-297 GIYYIAGDLATWK
+297 
-310 QLFTASG
+310 
-317 MPWTDNIDDVI
+317 
-328 APDDSNLNKPTT
+328 KPIL
-340 PGQPSNPVHD
+340 PGQPSNPVDD
-350 KDGDGDNISDTVEYP
+350 KPGDGDNISDTVEYP
-365 DVTYIPNSY
+365 DVSYIPNSY

-388 EFLFKKTFLDNVS
+388 EFLFKKTFIDNVS

-424 KMTGA
+424 NMTGA

-489 LDSSRVTGHTLNVG
+489 LDSSRITGHTINVG

-509 TRQVTAHLGLDGQGF
+509 TRQVTAHLGLDGEGF

-594 GGQAIKPESLGTLT
+594 GGQAIRPESLGTLT

-631 STWAADMGYSA
+631 SSWATDMGYSA

>member
-1 MRIDEWENGG
+1 MGTMQDTWNTAAERI
-11 YLRIQ
+11 RIQ
-16 NNSDLVKGISDL
+16 NPNYIIQGLSALHNFGLDNGISFRFNSIIDTSYIDYRYMCSKEVCFERTL
-28 GEKALI
+28 CSTQDYFTNNKYNTFCKISTSSEIGKIKQNSEDIFPRFYPEMMSAKAF
-34 YNGLIPVENVKYRC
+34 
-48 LRPQN
+48 Q
-53 KEIRIPARFSSSATC
+53 SS
-68 HDDNIISKG
+68 
-77 DFPPGEYSLN
+77 YV
-87 GFYGHSLNDSNICNK
+87 SNID
-102 SEILSFT
+102 IYSFSNVVPEVYDLDT
-109 PRLYVQL
+109 
-116 QKLSDFIADIG
+116 QKDIRYYAPGASLFSDFSFDDDDIM
-127 LNNHFH
+127 F
-133 EKPLF
+133 EYA
-138 NTPTISN
+138 
-145 SYGYKYD
+145 SY
-152 RITNIPE
+152 
-159 NAYVLRSYS
+159 YS
-168 IYTNNTNGD
+168 NNTDGNE
-177 KQTLLHSYDYTPKS
+177 QTLLWDREHYTNIKHQPTCVVQVYDSDKGVNIPIWVNMLS
-191 VTSPELYDTFVP
+191 CIVP
-203 CSVLGGYSGAAYVS
+203 PPTNALTNSKIALWLALLG
-217 YMRSLLPHYYTTPG
+217 
-231 NPSNYRGTAPL
+231 NAPL
-242 YVGINGIISD
+242 KFLMLSRIADEHRMTFDDCIIYGKKSD
-252 KINGVVNMVSVSGNE
+252 WTKFFDSLGLPWSWNI
-267 NFSENPF
+267 
-274 MNVVIDGYFQDYW
+274 NVVKSPDGDG
-287 SVLTVAPTGE
+287 LR
-297 GIYYIAGDLATWK
+297 
-310 QLFTASG
+310 
-317 MPWTDNIDDVI
+317 
-328 APDDSNLNKPTT
+328 KPITPIT
-340 PGQPSNPVHD
+340 PGQPSNPVDD
-350 KDGDGDNISDTVEYP
+350 KPGDGDNISDTVEYP

-374 TKYWITPDELVKLK
+374 TKYWITQDELVKLK
-388 EFLFKKTFLDNVS
+388 EFLFKKTFLDNVY

-424 KMTGA
+424 NMTGA

-489 LDSSRVTGHTLNVG
+489 LDSSRVTGHTINVG

-509 TRQVTAHLGLDGQGF
+509 TRQVTAHLGLDGEGF

>member
-1 MRIDEWENGG
+1 MSGTMETTWNTTAERI
-11 YLRIQ
+11 RIQ
-16 NNSDLVKGISDL
+16 NPNYILQGLSALHNFGLANGVTYQFDKVIDTSHIEYRYMCSNTSNTRAVISGAGYQSNTFCHFIANGTNYTSQTAEDGFPRFYPEMLSAKAFQSTYTSNQYTSGMFCFANPVPQTYEWGNPLVKDIRWYAPTSTLFRNFEFDDDDL
-28 GEKALI
+28 IL
-34 YNGLIPVENVKYRC
+34 
-48 LRPQN
+48 
-53 KEIRIPARFSSSATC
+53 
-68 HDDNIISKG
+68 
-77 DFPPGEYSLN
+77 EYS
-87 GFYGHSLNDSNICNK
+87 
-102 SEILSFT
+102 SF
-109 PRLYVQL
+109 
-116 QKLSDFIADIG
+116 
-127 LNNHFH
+127 
-133 EKPLF
+133 
-138 NTPTISN
+138 
-145 SYGYKYD
+145 
-152 RITNIPE
+152 
-159 NAYVLRSYS
+159 
-168 IYTNNTNGD
+168 YTNNSDGNEQSLIWNRMHYTAINHTPSCVLQVYNSSTGTNNPVWINMLQLVASAPTDGRLGN
-177 KQTLLHSYDYTPKS
+177 TMNALWLALLEH
-191 VTSPELYDTFVP
+191 
-203 CSVLGGYSGAAYVS
+203 
-217 YMRSLLPHYYTTPG
+217 
-231 NPSNYRGTAPL
+231 APL
-242 YVGINGIISD
+242 KFLMLNRNSGEYQTQFDDCVIYGKKADWTKFFDSLGLPWSWDID
-252 KINGVVNMVSVSGNE
+252 VVKS
-267 NFSENPF
+267 P
-274 MNVVIDGYFQDYW
+274 DGDGLRQ
-287 SVLTVAPTGE
+287 PT
-297 GIYYIAGDLATWK
+297 L
-310 QLFTASG
+310 
-317 MPWTDNIDDVI
+317 
-328 APDDSNLNKPTT
+328 
-340 PGQPSNPVHD
+340 PGQPSNPVD
-350 KDGDGDNISDTVEYP
+350 DGDGDGDNISDTVEYP
-365 DVTYIPNSY
+365 DVSYIPNSY

-424 KMTGA
+424 NMTGA

-458 AYHVEPY
+458 SYHISAY

-509 TRQVTAHLGLDGQGF
+509 TRQVTAHLGLDGGGL

-560 TQLISSAG
+560 TQLVSSAG

-583 GGAVNAGSTLL
+583 GGAVNAGKSLL

-623 NRPITALP
+623 NRPITAMP

-650 FTGYLEALHVE
+650 FTGYLEASHAE
-661 LNRAAN
+661 LKRAPN
-667 MTEQEAQEIIT
+667 MTEQEAQEIIS

>member
-1 MRIDEWENGG
+1 MGTMQDTWNTTAERI
-11 YLRIQ
+11 RIQ
-16 NNSDLVKGISDL
+16 NPNYIMQGLSALHNFGLANGISFRFNSIIDTSYI
-28 GEKALI
+28 EYRYMCSK
-34 YNGLIPVENVKYRC
+34 NVHFDR
-48 LRPQN
+48 N
-53 KEIRIPARFSSSATC
+53 ISATQVFGYNTFC
-68 HDDNIISKG
+68 KISTSDMSTARVKQNSENI
-77 DFPPGEYSLN
+77 FPR
-87 GFYGHSLNDSNICNK
+87 FYPEMMSAKAFQSSYVSHAAVSNIYSFSNVVP
-102 SEILSFT
+102 EIYDFGSQKDIRYYAPGATLFRDFSFDDDDMI
-109 PRLYVQL
+109 LEYVSYY
-116 QKLSDFIADIG
+116 SD
-127 LNNHFH
+127 
-133 EKPLF
+133 
-138 NTPTISN
+138 NTD
-145 SYGYKYD
+145 GK
-152 RITNIPE
+152 E
-159 NAYVLRSYS
+159 
-168 IYTNNTNGD
+168 
-177 KQTLLHSYDYTPKS
+177 QTLLWEREHYTNIKHQPTCVIQIYD
-191 VTSPELYDTFVP
+191 
-203 CSVLGGYSGAAYVS
+203 
-217 YMRSLLPHYYTTPG
+217 
-231 NPSNYRGTAPL
+231 
-242 YVGINGIISD
+242 SD
-252 KINGVVNMVSVSGNE
+252 KGVNIPTCVNMISCVVSPSTNGVVANSNIALWLALLGNAPLKFLMLGRTADE
-267 NFSENPF
+267 HRISFDDCIIYGKKADWTKFFDSLGLPWSWNI
-274 MNVVIDGYFQDYW
+274 NVVKSPDGDG
-287 SVLTVAPTGE
+287 LR
-297 GIYYIAGDLATWK
+297 
-310 QLFTASG
+310 
-317 MPWTDNIDDVI
+317 
-328 APDDSNLNKPTT
+328 KPIT
-340 PGQPSNPVHD
+340 PGQPSNPVDD
-350 KDGDGDNISDTVEYP
+350 KPGDGDNISDTVEYP

-374 TKYWITPDELVKLK
+374 TKYWITSDELVKLK
-388 EFLFKKTFLDNVS
+388 EFLFNKTFLDNVS

-424 KMTGA
+424 NMTGA

-440 EVTGLI
+440 DVTGLI

-489 LDSSRVTGHTLNVG
+489 LDSSRVTGHTINVG

-509 TRQVTAHLGLDGQGF
+509 TRQVTAHLGLDGEGF

>member
-1 MRIDEWENGG
+1 MGTMVDTWNTSAERI
-11 YLRIQ
+11 RIQ
-16 NNSDLVKGISDL
+16 NPNYIMQGLL
-28 GEKALI
+28 ALH
-34 YNGLIPVENVKYRC
+34 NFGLASGVTYEFDKVIDTSHTEYRYMC
-48 LRPQN
+48 SN
-53 KEIRIPARFSSSATC
+53 ATSIRSLISSAGFQPNTFC
-68 HDDNIISKG
+68 RFVANGTNFATQISESGFPRFYPEMMSAKAFQAIYTSNQYTGGMFCFSNPVPQTYYYGTPVVKSIRWYAPTSTAFRNFEFDDDDLIL
-77 DFPPGEYSLN
+77 EYS
-87 GFYGHSLNDSNICNK
+87 
-102 SEILSFT
+102 SF
-109 PRLYVQL
+109 
-116 QKLSDFIADIG
+116 
-127 LNNHFH
+127 
-133 EKPLF
+133 
-138 NTPTISN
+138 
-145 SYGYKYD
+145 
-152 RITNIPE
+152 
-159 NAYVLRSYS
+159 
-168 IYTNNTNGD
+168 YTNNSDGNEQSLIWDRMHYTNITHTPTCVLQVLNANTGVNNPCWINMLQLVCSAPTD
-177 KQTLLHSYDYTPKS
+177 GRIGNAINAAWLALLD
-191 VTSPELYDTFVP
+191 
-203 CSVLGGYSGAAYVS
+203 
-217 YMRSLLPHYYTTPG
+217 
-231 NPSNYRGTAPL
+231 NAPL
-242 YVGINGIISD
+242 KFLMLSRNSGEYQNQFDDCVIYGKKADWTKFFDSLGLPWSWDIN
-252 KINGVVNMVSVSGNE
+252 
-267 NFSENPF
+267 
-274 MNVVIDGYFQDYW
+274 VIKSPDGDG
-287 SVLTVAPTGE
+287 LR
-297 GIYYIAGDLATWK
+297 
-310 QLFTASG
+310 
-317 MPWTDNIDDVI
+317 
-328 APDDSNLNKPTT
+328 KPIT
-340 PGQPSNPVHD
+340 PGQPSNPVDD
-350 KDGDGDNISDTVEYP
+350 KPGDGDNISDVVEYP
-365 DVTYIPNSY
+365 AVSYIPNSY
-374 TKYWITPDELVKLK
+374 TKYWITPDELIRLK

-424 KMTGA
+424 NMTGA

-458 AYHVEPY
+458 AYHVESY

-489 LDSSRVTGHTLNVG
+489 LDSSRVTGHTLNLG

-560 TQLISSAG
+560 TQLVSSAG

-583 GGAVNAGSTLL
+583 GGTVNAGSTLL

-667 MTEQEAQEIIT
+667 MTENEAQEIIT
-678 ALQGGILI
+678 ALQEGILI

>member
-1 MRIDEWENGG
+1 MGTMRDTWNTTAERI
-11 YLRIQ
+11 RIQ
-16 NNSDLVKGISDL
+16 NPNYIMQGLSALHNFGLANGISFRFNSIIDTSYIDYRYMCSQKVRFDRTL
-28 GEKALI
+28 YSTQEDFTNK
-34 YNGLIPVENVKYRC
+34 YNTFCK
-48 LRPQN
+48 
-53 KEIRIPARFSSSATC
+53 
-68 HDDNIISKG
+68 IST
-77 DFPPGEYSLN
+77 L
-87 GFYGHSLNDSNICNK
+87 
-102 SEILSFT
+102 SEIGKIKQNSEDIFPRFYPEMMSAKAFQSSYVAHSDIYSFSNVVPEVYDLDT
-109 PRLYVQL
+109 
-116 QKLSDFIADIG
+116 QKDIRYYAPGASLFSDFSFDDDDIM
-127 LNNHFH
+127 F
-133 EKPLF
+133 EYA
-138 NTPTISN
+138 
-145 SYGYKYD
+145 SY
-152 RITNIPE
+152 
-159 NAYVLRSYS
+159 YS
-168 IYTNNTNGD
+168 NNTDGNE
-177 KQTLLHSYDYTPKS
+177 QTLLWDREHYTNIKHQPTCVIQGYDSDKGVNIPIWVNMLS
-191 VTSPELYDTFVP
+191 CIVP
-203 CSVLGGYSGAAYVS
+203 PPTNATTQSNIALWLALLG
-217 YMRSLLPHYYTTPG
+217 
-231 NPSNYRGTAPL
+231 NAPL
-242 YVGINGIISD
+242 KFLMLAWSADEHRISFNDCIIYGKKADWTKFFDSLGLPWSWD
-252 KINGVVNMVSVSGNE
+252 I
-267 NFSENPF
+267 
-274 MNVVIDGYFQDYW
+274 NVVKSPDGDG
-287 SVLTVAPTGE
+287 LR
-297 GIYYIAGDLATWK
+297 
-310 QLFTASG
+310 
-317 MPWTDNIDDVI
+317 
-328 APDDSNLNKPTT
+328 KPIT
-340 PGQPSNPVHD
+340 PGQPSNPVDD
-350 KDGDGDNISDTVEYP
+350 KPGDGDNISDTVEYP

-388 EFLFKKTFLDNVS
+388 EFLFKETFLDNVS

-424 KMTGA
+424 NMTGA

-440 EVTGLI
+440 DVTGLI

-489 LDSSRVTGHTLNVG
+489 LDSSRVTGHTINVG

-509 TRQVTAHLGLDGQGF
+509 TRQVTAHLGLDGEGF

>member
-1 MRIDEWENGG
+1 MGTMRDTWNTTAERI
-11 YLRIQ
+11 RIQ
-16 NNSDLVKGISDL
+16 NPNYIMQGLSALHNFGLANGISFRFNSIIDTSYIEYRYMCSKNVYFDRVL
-28 GEKALI
+28 TATQVFEYNTFCKIPTGDESTARVIQNSENIFPRFYPEMMSAKAFQSR
-34 YNGLIPVENVKYRC
+34 YVSH
-48 LRPQN
+48 
-53 KEIRIPARFSSSATC
+53 PAV
-68 HDDNIISKG
+68 
-77 DFPPGEYSLN
+77 
-87 GFYGHSLNDSNICNK
+87 SNIY
-102 SEILSFT
+102 SFSNVV
-109 PRLYVQL
+109 PEVYDFGS
-116 QKLSDFIADIG
+116 QKDIRYYAPGAALFRDFSFDDDDIM
-127 LNNHFH
+127 F
-133 EKPLF
+133 EYA
-138 NTPTISN
+138 
-145 SYGYKYD
+145 SY
-152 RITNIPE
+152 
-159 NAYVLRSYS
+159 YS
-168 IYTNNTNGD
+168 NNTDGNE
-177 KQTLLHSYDYTPKS
+177 QTLLWDRERYTNIKHQPTCVVQVYDSNKGVNIPTW
-191 VTSPELYDTFVP
+191 VNMLTCIVP
-203 CSVLGGYSGAAYVS
+203 
-217 YMRSLLPHYYTTPG
+217 
-231 NPSNYRGTAPL
+231 PST
-242 YVGINGIISD
+242 
-252 KINGVVNMVSVSGNE
+252 NGVVSNSNIALWLTLLDNAPLKFLMLGRTADEHRKSFDGCVIYGKKADWTKFFDSLGLPWSWDI
-267 NFSENPF
+267 
-274 MNVVIDGYFQDYW
+274 NVVKSPDGDG
-287 SVLTVAPTGE
+287 LR
-297 GIYYIAGDLATWK
+297 
-310 QLFTASG
+310 
-317 MPWTDNIDDVI
+317 
-328 APDDSNLNKPTT
+328 KPIT
-340 PGQPSNPVHD
+340 PGQPSNPVD
-350 KDGDGDNISDTVEYP
+350 NKPGDGDNISDTVEYP
-365 DVTYIPNSY
+365 DVSYIPNSY

-401 RLWENPAEYIVDL
+401 RLWENPAEYIIDL

-424 KMTGA
+424 NMTGA

-465 YNSYLDYEPYTSI
+465 YASYLDYEPYTSI

-489 LDSSRVTGHTLNVG
+489 LDSSRITGHTLNVG

-631 STWAADMGYSA
+631 SSWATDMGYSA

>member
-1 MRIDEWENGG
+1 MGTMRDTWNTTAERI
-11 YLRIQ
+11 RIQ
-16 NNSDLVKGISDL
+16 NPNYIMQGLSALHNFGLANGISFRFNSIIDTSYIEYRYMCSKEVRFDRVL
-28 GEKALI
+28 TATQVFGDNTFCRIATTDESTARVKQNSEDIFPRFYPEMMSAKAF
-34 YNGLIPVENVKYRC
+34 
-48 LRPQN
+48 Q
-53 KEIRIPARFSSSATC
+53 SSYVSPSAT
-68 HDDNIISKG
+68 
-77 DFPPGEYSLN
+77 
-87 GFYGHSLNDSNICNK
+87 SNIYSFSNVVPEVYDFGSQK
-102 SEILSFT
+102 DIRYYAPGATLFRDFSFDDDDMILE
-109 PRLYVQL
+109 YV
-116 QKLSDFIADIG
+116 
-127 LNNHFH
+127 
-133 EKPLF
+133 
-138 NTPTISN
+138 
-145 SYGYKYD
+145 SY
-152 RITNIPE
+152 
-159 NAYVLRSYS
+159 YS
-168 IYTNNTNGD
+168 NNTDGNE
-177 KQTLLHSYDYTPKS
+177 QTLLWDREHYTNIKHQPTCVIQIYD
-191 VTSPELYDTFVP
+191 
-203 CSVLGGYSGAAYVS
+203 
-217 YMRSLLPHYYTTPG
+217 
-231 NPSNYRGTAPL
+231 
-242 YVGINGIISD
+242 SD
-252 KINGVVNMVSVSGNE
+252 KGVNIPTWVNMLSCVVSPSKNGVVEYTNIALWLALLGNAPLKFLMLGRTADE
-267 NFSENPF
+267 HRTSFDGCIIYGKKAGWTKFFDSLGLPWSWDID
-274 MNVVIDGYFQDYW
+274 VVKSPDGDG
-287 SVLTVAPTGE
+287 LRKT
-297 GIYYIAGDLATWK
+297 IL
-310 QLFTASG
+310 
-317 MPWTDNIDDVI
+317 
-328 APDDSNLNKPTT
+328 
-340 PGQPSNPVHD
+340 PGQPSNPVDD
-350 KDGDGDNISDTVEYP
+350 KPGDGDNISDTVEYP
-365 DVTYIPNSY
+365 NVSYIPNSY
-374 TKYWITPDELVKLK
+374 TKYWITQDELVKLK

-401 RLWENPAEYIVDL
+401 RLWENPAEYIIDL

-424 KMTGA
+424 NMTGA

-489 LDSSRVTGHTLNVG
+489 LDSSRITGHTINVG

-509 TRQVTAHLGLDGQGF
+509 TRQVTAHLGLDGEGF

-631 STWAADMGYSA
+631 SSWAADMGYSA

>member
-1 MRIDEWENGG
+1 MGTMQDTWNTTAERI
-11 YLRIQ
+11 RIQ
-16 NNSDLVKGISDL
+16 NPNYIMQGLSALHNFGLANGISFRFNSIIDTSYS
-28 GEKALI
+28 E
-34 YNGLIPVENVKYRC
+34 YRYMCSENVYFGRVLGATQVFGYNTFCKISTGDESTARVK
-48 LRPQN
+48 QN
-53 KEIRIPARFSSSATC
+53 SEDIFPRFYPEMMSAKAFQSSYVSHFAT
-68 HDDNIISKG
+68 
-77 DFPPGEYSLN
+77 
-87 GFYGHSLNDSNICNK
+87 SNIYSFSNVVPEVYDFGSQK
-102 SEILSFT
+102 DIRYYAPGATLFRDFSFDDDDMILE
-109 PRLYVQL
+109 YV
-116 QKLSDFIADIG
+116 
-127 LNNHFH
+127 
-133 EKPLF
+133 
-138 NTPTISN
+138 
-145 SYGYKYD
+145 SY
-152 RITNIPE
+152 
-159 NAYVLRSYS
+159 YS
-168 IYTNNTNGD
+168 NNTDGNE
-177 KQTLLHSYDYTPKS
+177 QTLLWDREHYTNIKHQPTCVIQIYD
-191 VTSPELYDTFVP
+191 
-203 CSVLGGYSGAAYVS
+203 
-217 YMRSLLPHYYTTPG
+217 
-231 NPSNYRGTAPL
+231 
-242 YVGINGIISD
+242 SD
-252 KINGVVNMVSVSGNE
+252 KGVNIPTWVNMLSCVVSPSTNGVVGNTNIALWLSLLGNAPLKFLMFGRTSDE
-267 NFSENPF
+267 HRTSFDDCFIYGKKADWTKFFDSLGLPWSWYID
-274 MNVVIDGYFQDYW
+274 VVKSPDGDG
-287 SVLTVAPTGE
+287 LR
-297 GIYYIAGDLATWK
+297 
-310 QLFTASG
+310 
-317 MPWTDNIDDVI
+317 
-328 APDDSNLNKPTT
+328 KPIL
-340 PGQPSNPVHD
+340 PGQPSNPGDD
-350 KDGDGDNISDTVEYP
+350 KPGDGDNISDTVEYP
-365 DVTYIPNSY
+365 DVSYIPNSY

-424 KMTGA
+424 NMTGA

-489 LDSSRVTGHTLNVG
+489 LDSSRITGHTINVG

-509 TRQVTAHLGLDGQGF
+509 TRQVTAHLGLDGEGF

-594 GGQAIKPESLGTLT
+594 GGQAIRPESLGTLT

-631 STWAADMGYSA
+631 SSWATDMGYSA

>member
-1 MRIDEWENGG
+1 MGTMQDSWNTTAERI
-11 YLRIQ
+11 RIQ
-16 NNSDLVKGISDL
+16 NPNYIMQGLSALHNFALANGISFRFNSIIDTSYTEYRYMCSQEVRFDRTL
-28 GEKALI
+28 WSTQENLTNKYNTFCKISTLSEIGKIKQKSEDIFPRFYPEMMSAKAF
-34 YNGLIPVENVKYRC
+34 R
-48 LRPQN
+48 
-53 KEIRIPARFSSSATC
+53 SSYVS
-68 HDDNIISKG
+68 NS
-77 DFPPGEYSLN
+77 SV
-87 GFYGHSLNDSNICNK
+87 SNIYAFSNVVPEVYIIETQK
-102 SEILSFT
+102 DIRYYAPGASLFRDFSF
-109 PRLYVQL
+109 
-116 QKLSDFIADIG
+116 DDDDIM
-127 LNNHFH
+127 F
-133 EKPLF
+133 EYA
-138 NTPTISN
+138 
-145 SYGYKYD
+145 SY
-152 RITNIPE
+152 
-159 NAYVLRSYS
+159 YS
-168 IYTNNTNGD
+168 NNTDGNE
-177 KQTLLHSYDYTPKS
+177 QTLLWDRERYTNIKHQPTCVVQAYDSDKGVAIPIWVNMLS
-191 VTSPELYDTFVP
+191 CIVP
-203 CSVLGGYSGAAYVS
+203 PPTNAITNSNIALWL
-217 YMRSLLPHYYTTPG
+217 SLLG
-231 NPSNYRGTAPL
+231 NAPL
-242 YVGINGIISD
+242 KFLMLSRLPDEHRLTFDDCIIYGKKADWTKFFDSLGLPWSWD
-252 KINGVVNMVSVSGNE
+252 I
-267 NFSENPF
+267 
-274 MNVVIDGYFQDYW
+274 NVVKSPDGDG
-287 SVLTVAPTGE
+287 LR
-297 GIYYIAGDLATWK
+297 
-310 QLFTASG
+310 
-317 MPWTDNIDDVI
+317 
-328 APDDSNLNKPTT
+328 KPIT
-340 PGQPSNPVHD
+340 PGQPSNPVDD
-350 KDGDGDNISDTVEYP
+350 KPGDGDNISDTVEYP

-414 TYYPLRPDTL
+414 TYYPLRPNTL
-424 KMTGA
+424 NMTGA

-489 LDSSRVTGHTLNVG
+489 LDSSRITGHTINVG

-509 TRQVTAHLGLDGQGF
+509 TRQVTAHLGLDGEGF

-560 TQLISSAG
+560 SQLISSAG

-594 GGQAIKPESLGTLT
+594 GGQAIRPESLGTLT
-608 PTAGLYAPQIPYLII
+608 PTAGLYAPQMPYLII

-631 STWAADMGYSA
+631 SSWATDMGYSA